1 MTPDFPDLTREQAI
15 LVRQVQSYKPAAQ
28 MWVTWIAG
36 AFAAIIGM
44 VCVLLGIKYSKQ
56 VLIDAGIVELMFAP
70 ILILVR
76 LRIIA
81 LYEVI
86 RVLSNKDRQVASK
99 SSE

>member
-36 AFAAIIGM
+36 AFAAIIGL

-56 VLIDAGIVELMFAP
+56 VLIDAGIIELMFAP
-70 ILILVR
+70 ILVLVR
-76 LRIIA
+76 LRVIA
-81 LYEVI
+81 LYGVI
-86 RVLSNKDRQVASK
+86 RVLSNGGRQVASE
-99 SSE
+99 SSD

>member
-15 LVRQVQSYKPAAQ
+15 LVRRVQSCKPAAQ

-36 AFAAIIGM
+36 AFAAILGM

-70 ILILVR
+70 FSSWCD
-76 LRIIA
+76 
-81 LYEVI
+81 YE
-86 RVLSNKDRQVASK
+86 
-99 SSE
+99 SSPCTGSFEF